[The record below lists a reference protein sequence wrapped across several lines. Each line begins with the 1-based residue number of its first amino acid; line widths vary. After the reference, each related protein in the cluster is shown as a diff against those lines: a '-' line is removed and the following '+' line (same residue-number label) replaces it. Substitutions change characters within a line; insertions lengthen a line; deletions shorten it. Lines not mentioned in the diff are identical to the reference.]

1 MKVISLLLLSATQ
14 AHKLEKHK
22 SGWEKEL
29 IQISLS
35 ANEDLFSVVNDKMS
49 RITNLVE
56 IKKMEPSCDAACQ
69 KTCDSKADE
78 MIRELKN
85 PLHNITWNCKN
96 NYDVYTTDYDP
107 DHSHFDRISSD
118 VMNVQRTLNRIEQL
132 EQKIKQPGSWNW
144 QSDETDTDKYVLRQ
158 LKKEL
163 GLPED
168 QAVGNIGSLN
178 IREAVTNAVAK
189 HADPSKSKEGF
200 TKAYGL
206 DLYNK
211 H

>member
-1 MKVISLLLLSATQ
+1 MKYISLLLLTATQ
-14 AHKLEKHK
+14 GYKLDKR
-22 SGWEKEL
+22 SPAWEKEL

-35 ANEDLFSVVNDKMS
+35 TNQDLFGVVNDKLAQ
-49 RITNLVE
+49 ITNLVE
-56 IKKMEPSCDAACQ
+56 VKKIEPSCDAACQ
-69 KTCDSKADE
+69 KTCDAKADE

-132 EQKIKQPGSWNW
+132 EQKVRQRGSWNW
-144 QSDETDTDKYVLRQ
+144 RQDETDTDQYVLRQ

-163 GLPED
+163 GLPENEPAFNIASINLHD
-168 QAVGNIGSLN
+168 AVN
-178 IREAVTNAVAK
+178 EAVAK
-189 HADPSKSKEGF
+189 HAEKTGHGF
-200 TKAYGL
+200 TKG
-206 DLYNK
+206 
-211 H
+211 